1 MRVLVTAGPTREHF
15 DSVRFISNPSSG
27 KMGYAVAAA
36 ALTRG
41 HQVELV
47 SGPVDI
53 DPPEG
58 AQVIAVTSAEE
69 MFRACCDRFE
79 HCDAAILAAAVC
91 DYRPARVARQK
102 VKKQAVPR
110 RVTLK
115 PAPDIAAHLG
125 AVKGRRV
132 VVGFAM
138 EDHDHRANAEAK
150 LARKRFDA
158 IVLNDLDTVGADH
171 ARVEFLVADG
181 AWSSPIQGNKAQ
193 LATEI
198 VRLTEKL
205 MEDRR

>member
-1 MRVLVTAGPTREHF
+1 
-15 DSVRFISNPSSG
+15 
-27 KMGYAVAAA
+27 MGYAVAAA
-36 ALTRG
+36 ALARG

-47 SGPVDI
+47 SGPVEI
-53 DPPEG
+53 EPPES
-58 AQVIAVTSAEE
+58 ARVIAVTSAEE

-91 DYRPARVARQK
+91 DYRPARIARQK
-102 VKKQAVPR
+102 MKKQAVSR

-115 PAPDIAAHLG
+115 PTPDTAAHLG

-150 LARKRFDA
+150 LARKHFDA

-181 AWSSPIQGNKAQ
+181 AWSSPVQGNKLQ
-193 LATEI
+193 LATDI

-205 MEDRR
+205 TEDRR

>member
-1 MRVLVTAGPTREHF
+1 
-15 DSVRFISNPSSG
+15 
-27 KMGYAVAAA
+27 MGYAVAAA
-36 ALTRG
+36 ALARG

-58 AQVIAVTSAEE
+58 SRVIAVTSADE
-69 MFRACCDRFE
+69 MLQACCDRFE
-79 HCDAAILAAAVC
+79 HCEAAILAAAVC

-102 VKKQAVPR
+102 IKKKAVPR

-115 PAPDIAAHLG
+115 PTPDIAAHLG

-150 LARKRFDA
+150 LVRKQLDA

-181 AWSSPIQGNKAQ
+181 AWSSSVQGNKLR
-193 LATEI
+193 LATDI